1 MNKKKALVTLK
12 YIIISSIDLEIYK
25 TVETSKFVFFDNR
38 KVHRLIGRVI
48 FNFVVVIEKTYN
60 CTKKASK

>member
-25 TVETSKFVFFDNR
+25 TQLKLQSLFS
-38 KVHRLIGRVI
+38 LI
-48 FNFVVVIEKTYN
+48 IEKFTD
-60 CTKKASK
+60 